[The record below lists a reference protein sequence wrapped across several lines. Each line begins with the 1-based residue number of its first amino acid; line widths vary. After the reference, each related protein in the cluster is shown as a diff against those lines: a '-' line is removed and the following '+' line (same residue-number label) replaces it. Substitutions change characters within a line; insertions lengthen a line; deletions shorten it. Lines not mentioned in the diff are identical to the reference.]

1 MWNIPPMRL
10 LYVLMAVIQFSFA
23 FHAVKTGRGC
33 MWVTL
38 IIVFPVIGC
47 LAYYFLEVF
56 PNSSEER
63 ILRRK
68 MRAFAKTMSPDAEMQ
83 RRARELAINPSV
95 ENRCKLAEEL
105 AGRRMYDDA
114 LRLYESCLEGPY
126 AKDKMLL
133 KRVED
138 TRAAR
143 LASA

>member
-1 MWNIPPMRL
+1 MRL
-10 LYVLMAVIQFSFA
+10 VYVLMAVIQFSFA
-23 FHAVKTGRGC
+23 FHAMKTGRGC
-33 MWVTL
+33 GWITL
-38 IIVFPVIGC
+38 ILVFPVIGC

-68 MRAFAKTMSPDAEMQ
+68 MRTLAKSMSPDAELQ
-83 RRARELAINPSV
+83 QRARDLAINPSV

-105 AGRRMYDDA
+105 VGRRMYDDA

-126 AKDKMLL
+126 ATDKTLL

-143 LASA
+143 LAGA

>member
-1 MWNIPPMRL
+1 MRL

-33 MWVTL
+33 GWVTL

-63 ILRRK
+63 SLRRK
-68 MRAFAKTMSPDAEMQ
+68 MRAFAKSMSPDAEMQ
-83 RRARELAINPSV
+83 QRARDLAINPSV
-95 ENRCKLAEEL
+95 ENRCKLADEL
-105 AGRRMYDDA
+105 AMRKSYDDA

-126 AKDKMLL
+126 AKDKGLL
-133 KRVED
+133 KRVEEL
-138 TRAAR
+138 RAVK
-143 LASA
+143 LATA

>member
-1 MWNIPPMRL
+1 
-10 LYVLMAVIQFSFA
+10 
-23 FHAVKTGRGC
+23 
-33 MWVTL
+33 VTL

-68 MRAFAKTMSPDAEMQ
+68 MRALAKTMSPDAELQ
-83 RRARELAINPSV
+83 QRARELAINPSI

-126 AKDKMLL
+126 AGDKGLL
-133 KRVED
+133 KRVEE

-143 LASA
+143 LAGV

>member
-1 MWNIPPMRL
+1 MRL
-10 LYVLMAVIQFSFA
+10 VYVLMAVIQFSFA
-23 FHAVKTGRGC
+23 FHAMKTGRGC
-33 MWVTL
+33 GWITL
-38 IIVFPVIGC
+38 ILVFPVIGC

-68 MRAFAKTMSPDAEMQ
+68 MRTLAKSMSPDAELQ
-83 RRARELAINPSV
+83 QRARDLAINPSV

-105 AGRRMYDDA
+105 VGRRMYDDA

-126 AKDKMLL
+126 ANDKVLL

-138 TRAAR
+138 TRAAM
-143 LASA
+143 LCVAA

>member
-1 MWNIPPMRL
+1 
-10 LYVLMAVIQFSFA
+10 MAVIQFSFA

-68 MRAFAKTMSPDAEMQ
+68 MRAFAKTMSPDAEMP
-83 RRARELAINPSV
+83 RVSKMAMS
-95 ENRCKLAEEL
+95 
-105 AGRRMYDDA
+105 
-114 LRLYESCLEGPY
+114 LRPE
-126 AKDKMLL
+126 
-133 KRVED
+133 
-138 TRAAR
+138 
-143 LASA
+143 

>member
-1 MWNIPPMRL
+1 MRALYL
-10 LYVLMAVIQFSFA
+10 LVFVIQFTFA
-23 FHAVKTGRGC
+23 FHALKTGRGAR
-33 MWVTL
+33 WIV
-38 IIVFPVIGC
+38 IIFMAPVIGS
-47 LAYYFLEVF
+47 LLYYFLEVF

-63 ILRRK
+63 ILRRR

-143 LASA
+143 LAGA

>member
-1 MWNIPPMRL
+1 MRL

-23 FHAVKTGRGC
+23 FHAMKTGRGC
-33 MWVTL
+33 GWITL
-38 IIVFPVIGC
+38 ILVFPVIGC

-68 MRAFAKTMSPDAEMQ
+68 MRALAKSMSPDAELQ
-83 RRARELAINPSV
+83 QRARDLAINPSV

-105 AGRRMYDDA
+105 VGRRMYDDA

-126 AKDKMLL
+126 ATDKSLL

-143 LASA
+143 LAGA

>member
-1 MWNIPPMRL
+1 MVRGLAI
-10 LYVLMAVIQFSFA
+10 LMAIIQFSFA
-23 FHAVKTGRGC
+23 FHALKTGRDQK
-33 MWVTL
+33 WIW
-38 IIVFPVIGC
+38 IIILAPVVGC
-47 LAYYFLEVF
+47 LAYYFMEVF
-56 PNSSEER
+56 PHSREER
-63 ILRRK
+63 ILRRR

-83 RRARELAINPSV
+83 KRARELAINPSV

-143 LASA
+143 LAGA